1 VSEAKTEIRSRPP
14 KTGSPA
20 QGDDHRPDRANTRFA
35 AGTRPFTVHLE
46 CGAWNDNCPATDT
59 LESKK
64 HDESAAARAPELSA
78 TSPVFGLGARFAL
91 RFALI
96 AGAFFAVYCF
106 PYAEHGISE
115 RWFDRYLSAY
125 ASMAGGVLSVFEPS
139 VHVSGT
145 NIIGRI
151 PLQIVKNCD
160 AIEINVLFVAAVLA
174 FPGLTR
180 RRVVAAA
187 AGVVLLVVANVARL
201 CSLYYVGIY
210 APSSF
215 EFFHLEL
222 WPLVLVILAAVNF
235 LLWASWLQRPAAPLP
250 SPAGG

>member
-1 VSEAKTEIRSRPP
+1 MGSTKVASLAPAASVRELGAVPPSNTEIRSEAPKIGVRVSAPESARPIQP
-14 KTGSPA
+14 RF
-20 QGDDHRPDRANTRFA
+20 HR
-35 AGTRPFTVHLE
+35 
-46 CGAWNDNCPATDT
+46 WNDNCPA
-59 LESKK
+59 K
-64 HDESAAARAPELSA
+64 RALDRNEQTPRP
-78 TSPVFGLGARFAL
+78 TTPNPVFGLGARFAL

-115 RWFDRYLSAY
+115 RWFERYLSAY
-125 ASMAGGVLSVFEPS
+125 ASMAGGVLSLFEPS
-139 VHVSGT
+139 VHVTGT
-145 NIIGRI
+145 NIVGRI

-174 FPGLTR
+174 FPGLTSKR
-180 RRVVAAA
+180 LVAAVV
-187 AGVVLLVVANVARL
+187 GVVLLVVANIIRI

-222 WPLVLVILAAVNF
+222 WPLVLVVLAAVNF
-235 LLWASWLQRPAAPLP
+235 LLWASWLQRHETPL
-250 SPAGG
+250 STATGK